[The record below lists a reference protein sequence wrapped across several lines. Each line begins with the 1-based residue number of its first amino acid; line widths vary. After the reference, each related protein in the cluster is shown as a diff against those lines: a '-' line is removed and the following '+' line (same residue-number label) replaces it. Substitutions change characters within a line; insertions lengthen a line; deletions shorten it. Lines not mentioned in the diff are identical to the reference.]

1 MIKELTK
8 VASQLDRL
16 GLSKEADVVDQ
27 IIRKIASSNILD
39 PRESR
44 AGDYGIYHM
53 SQADGGY
60 YLVTWFDSLKEAQ
73 EELDSGHYQI
83 DGGDLP
89 YIVMKLK

>member
-1 MIKELTK
+1 MIKELIRA
-8 VASQLDRL
+8 ASQLDRF

-27 IIRKIASSNILD
+27 IIRKIAS
-39 PRESR
+39 RESG

-60 YLVTWFDSLKEAQ
+60 YLVTWFDSLEEAQ
-73 EELDSGHYQI
+73 KELNSGYYQI